1 MTGPITLYQFPISH
15 FCEKARWVLDYK
27 GLAYQSKNLLPGFH
41 IKSVKKVAAKSSVP
55 ILLIDGEAIQGSPEI
70 IDYLDQHRSGPSL
83 TPENPAHA
91 AEAMDW
97 ERLADSAVGP
107 QVRMLCYDIVL
118 EYPAAV
124 ISRMTQGGSMVW
136 QFFTQANFPQTQT
149 ANAYTAKNFT

>member
-70 IDYLDQHRSGPSL
+70 IDYPDQHRS
-83 TPENPAHA
+83 
-91 AEAMDW
+91 D
-97 ERLADSAVGP
+97 R
-107 QVRMLCYDIVL
+107 R
-118 EYPAAV
+118 
-124 ISRMTQGGSMVW
+124 
-136 QFFTQANFPQTQT
+136 
-149 ANAYTAKNFT
+149 